1 MINKREVSD
10 ITLTGSI
17 LKGRYCIVEPIGEG
31 GQGHLY
37 LARDLELG
45 VYWAVKQIPIT
56 QKKEARLLRILR
68 HPAMPGMIDYLE
80 KDDFCY
86 LVMEYIRGENL
97 GQYMRRGGRFSV
109 EEVIRMGISTADVLQ
124 YLHGRVPAVIHGDVK
139 PENLMLDEN
148 GHLYLVDF
156 GSAAIRYGKNARSVT
171 GTKGYA
177 APEQYDGKSSEC
189 SDVYAFGQTFLS
201 ILRNCR
207 KKELLR
213 YPALPWIFLRCAR
226 KNPERR
232 MQSMKEAKAALKKI
246 QNHAVNVIHVIQI
259 LMTVFLLAAAV
270 LVAAVGKEKPEK
282 NFYEALNEVTAG
294 YYRKEFLEAE
304 EGKRKEFLLAA
315 EEELQKLQ
323 EIYSEEEEQRKLLLL
338 LAVNCELARENGRA
352 QLYYEQ
358 LLLYHPDYRAGYGAY
373 GMYLKRSGQQET
385 EEDLREEYKKQEKL
399 GKLDGT
405 DSPELRKWEETFDVD
420 G

>member
-1 MINKREVSD
+1 
-10 ITLTGSI
+10 
-17 LKGRYCIVEPIGEG
+17 
-31 GQGHLY
+31 
-37 LARDLELG
+37 
-45 VYWAVKQIPIT
+45 
-56 QKKEARLLRILR
+56 
-68 HPAMPGMIDYLE
+68 
-80 KDDFCY
+80 
-86 LVMEYIRGENL
+86 
-97 GQYMRRGGRFSV
+97 
-109 EEVIRMGISTADVLQ
+109 
-124 YLHGRVPAVIHGDVK
+124 
-139 PENLMLDEN
+139 
-148 GHLYLVDF
+148 
-156 GSAAIRYGKNARSVT
+156 
-171 GTKGYA
+171 
-177 APEQYDGKSSEC
+177 
-189 SDVYAFGQTFLS
+189 
-201 ILRNCR
+201 
-207 KKELLR
+207 
-213 YPALPWIFLRCAR
+213 
-226 KNPERR
+226 

-405 DSPELRKWEETFDVD
+405 DRPELRKWEETFDED